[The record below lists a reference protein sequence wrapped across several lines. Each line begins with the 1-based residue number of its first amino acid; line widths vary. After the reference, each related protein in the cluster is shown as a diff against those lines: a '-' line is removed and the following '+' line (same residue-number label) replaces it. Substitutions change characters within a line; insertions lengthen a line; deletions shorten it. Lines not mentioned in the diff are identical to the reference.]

1 MIEIQVEDPAWAGAL
16 PDVKAVVMRAA
27 AAVLGEAATP
37 DGDPLATVLLED
49 DDAVQALNS
58 RFRDRDTP
66 TNVLSFPAAPAPG
79 APDDDPYLGDII
91 LAFGV
96 CRREADG
103 QGKALAHH
111 LSHLVIHGLL
121 HLLGHDHQ
129 TDDEAEAMEARERTL
144 LAGLGID
151 DPYRA
156 ILDREP

>member
-1 MIEIQVEDPAWAGAL
+1 MIEIQVEDPAWQEAL
-16 PDVKAVVMRAA
+16 PEVEAVVMRAA
-27 AAVLGEAATP
+27 AAAQGEAATP
-37 DGDPLATVLLED
+37 GGDPLATVLLEG
-49 DDAVQALNS
+49 DDAVQALNA
-58 RFRDRDTP
+58 RFRDRDAP

-96 CRREADG
+96 CSREAAD
-103 QGKALAHH
+103 QGKPLAHH

-121 HLLGHDHQ
+121 HLQGHDHQ
-129 TDDEAEAMEARERTL
+129 ADDEAEVMEARERML

>member
-1 MIEIQVEDPAWAGAL
+1 MIEVQVEDPAWGEAL
-16 PDVKAVVMRAA
+16 SDVEAVVRRAA
-27 AAVLGEAATP
+27 AAVLGAPIP
-37 DGDPLATVLLED
+37 DDQPLATVLLEGD
-49 DDAVQALNS
+49 EAVQALNA
-58 RFRDRDTP
+58 RFRDRDAP
-66 TNVLSFPAAPAPG
+66 TNVLSFPATAVPG

-96 CRREADG
+96 CSREAAEQD
-103 QGKALAHH
+103 KPLAHH

-121 HLLGHDHQ
+121 HLQGHDHQ
-129 TDDEAEAMEARERTL
+129 ADDEAEVMEARERTL

>member
-1 MIEIQVEDPAWAGAL
+1 MIEIQVEDPAWREAL
-16 PDVKAVVMRAA
+16 SDVEAVVARAA

-37 DGDPLATVLLED
+37 DGGPPATVLLEG

-66 TNVLSFPAAPAPG
+66 TNVLSYPAAPAPG

-121 HLLGHDHQ
+121 HLMGHDHQ
-129 TDDEAEAMEARERTL
+129 TDDEAEVMEARERTL

>member
-1 MIEIQVEDPAWAGAL
+1 MIEIQVEDPAWREAL
-16 PDVKAVVMRAA
+16 PDVEAVVMRAA
-27 AAVLGEAATP
+27 AAALGEAATP
-37 DGDPLATVLLED
+37 GGDPLATVLLEG
-49 DDAVQALNS
+49 DDAVQALNA
-58 RFRDRDTP
+58 RFRDRDAP

-96 CRREADG
+96 CSREAAD
-103 QGKALAHH
+103 QGKPLAHH

-121 HLLGHDHQ
+121 HLQGHDHQ
-129 TDDEAEAMEARERTL
+129 ADDEAEVMEARERML

>member
-16 PDVKAVVMRAA
+16 PEVAAVVARAA

-37 DGDPLATVLLED
+37 DGDPLATVLLEG
-49 DDAVQALNS
+49 DDAVRALNA
-58 RFRDRDTP
+58 RFRDRDAP
-66 TNVLSFPAAPAPG
+66 TNVLSFPSTAVPG

-96 CRREADG
+96 CTREAAE
-103 QGKALAHH
+103 QGKPLAHH

-121 HLLGHDHQ
+121 HLMGHDHQ
-129 TDDEAEAMEARERTL
+129 TDHEAELMEARERTL

>member
-16 PDVKAVVMRAA
+16 PDVEAVVLRAA
-27 AAVLGEAATP
+27 AAVLGAAPIP
-37 DGDPLATVLLED
+37 DDQPLATVLLEGD
-49 DDAVQALNS
+49 EAVQALNA
-58 RFRDRDTP
+58 RFRDRDAP
-66 TNVLSFPAAPAPG
+66 TNVLSFPVTTVPG

-96 CRREADG
+96 CSREAAD
-103 QGKALAHH
+103 QQKPLAHH

-121 HLLGHDHQ
+121 HLQGHDHQ
-129 TDDEAEAMEARERTL
+129 ADDEAEVMEARERML

>member
-1 MIEIQVEDPAWAGAL
+1 MIEIQVEDPAWREAL
-16 PDVKAVVMRAA
+16 PEVEAVVMRAA
-27 AAVLGEAATP
+27 AAALGEAATP
-37 DGDPLATVLLED
+37 GGDPLATVLLEG
-49 DDAVQALNS
+49 DDAVQALNA
-58 RFRDRDTP
+58 RFRDRDAP

-96 CRREADG
+96 CSREAAD
-103 QGKALAHH
+103 QGKPLAHH

-121 HLLGHDHQ
+121 HLQGHDHQ
-129 TDDEAEAMEARERTL
+129 DDGEAEVMEARERTL

-156 ILDREP
+156 ILDR

>member
-1 MIEIQVEDPAWAGAL
+1 MIELQVKDPAWAGAL
-16 PDVKAVVMRAA
+16 PDVEAVVMRAA
-27 AAVLGEAATP
+27 AAVLGEHAAP
-37 DGDPLATVLLED
+37 DGDPLATILLEG
-49 DDAVQALNS
+49 DAAVRDLNA
-58 RFRDRDTP
+58 RFRDRDAP
-66 TNVLSFPAAPAPG
+66 TNVLSFPATTVPG
-79 APDDDPYLGDII
+79 APDDDLYLGDII

-96 CRREADG
+96 CSREASA

-121 HLLGHDHQ
+121 HLQGHDHQ
-129 TDDEAEAMEARERTL
+129 TDDEAEVMEARERTL

>member
-1 MIEIQVEDPAWAGAL
+1 M
-16 PDVKAVVMRAA
+16 
-27 AAVLGEAATP
+27 GEAATP
-37 DGDPLATVLLED
+37 GGDPLATVLLEG
-49 DDAVQALNS
+49 DDAVQALNA
-58 RFRDRDTP
+58 RFRDRDAP

-96 CRREADG
+96 CSREAAD
-103 QGKALAHH
+103 QGKPLAHH

-121 HLLGHDHQ
+121 HLQGHDHQ
-129 TDDEAEAMEARERTL
+129 DDGEAEVMEARERTL

>member
-1 MIEIQVEDPAWAGAL
+1 MIEIQVEDPAWREAL
-16 PDVKAVVMRAA
+16 PEVETVVMRAA
-27 AAVLGEAATP
+27 AAALGEAATP
-37 DGDPLATVLLED
+37 GGDPLATVLLEG
-49 DDAVQALNS
+49 DDAVQSLNA
-58 RFRDRDTP
+58 RFRDRDAP

-96 CRREADG
+96 CSREAAD
-103 QGKALAHH
+103 QGKPLAHH

-121 HLLGHDHQ
+121 HLQGHDHQ
-129 TDDEAEAMEARERTL
+129 ADDEAEVMEARERML

>member
-1 MIEIQVEDPAWAGAL
+1 MIELQVEDPAWAGAV
-16 PDVKAVVMRAA
+16 PDVEAVVLRAA

-37 DGDPLATVLLED
+37 EDDPLATVLLEG
-49 DDAVQALNS
+49 DDAVQVLNA
-58 RFRDRDTP
+58 RFRGRDTP
-66 TNVLSFPAAPAPG
+66 TNVLSFPATTVPG

-91 LAFGV
+91 LAYGV
-96 CRREADG
+96 CSREANA

-121 HLLGHDHQ
+121 HLQGHDHQ
-129 TDDEAEAMEARERTL
+129 TDDEAEVMEARERTL

>member
-16 PDVKAVVMRAA
+16 PDIEAVVMRAA
-27 AAVLGEAATP
+27 AAVLGEGAAP
-37 DGDPLATVLLED
+37 DGDPLATVLLGG

-66 TNVLSFPAAPAPG
+66 TNVLSFPTSPAPG

-121 HLLGHDHQ
+121 HLMGHDHQ

>member
-16 PDVKAVVMRAA
+16 PDVEAMVMRAA
-27 AAVLGEAATP
+27 VAVLGDAAIP
-37 DGDPLATVLLED
+37 DDQPQATVLLEGD
-49 DDAVQALNS
+49 AAVQALNA
-58 RFRDRDTP
+58 RFRNRDAP
-66 TNVLSFPAAPAPG
+66 TNVLSFPAPTVPG
-79 APDDDPYLGDII
+79 APEADPYLGDII

-96 CRREADG
+96 CNREAAD
-103 QGKALAHH
+103 QQKPLAHH

-121 HLLGHDHQ
+121 HLQGHDHQ
-129 TDDEAEAMEARERTL
+129 ADDEAEVMEARERTL

>member
-16 PDVKAVVMRAA
+16 PDVEAVVRRAA
-27 AAVLGEAATP
+27 AAVLGGAPMP
-37 DGDPLATVLLED
+37 DDEPLATVLLED
-49 DDAVQALNS
+49 DKAVQALNA
-58 RFRDRDTP
+58 RFRDRDAP
-66 TNVLSFPAAPAPG
+66 TNVLSFPAPAVPG
-79 APDDDPYLGDII
+79 APAEDTYLGDII

-96 CRREADG
+96 CRREAVD
-103 QGKALAHH
+103 QGKSLAHH

-121 HLLGHDHQ
+121 HLQGHDHQ
-129 TDDEAEAMEARERTL
+129 ADEEAELMEARERTL

>member
-1 MIEIQVEDPAWAGAL
+1 MIEIQVEDPAWREAL
-16 PDVKAVVMRAA
+16 PEVEAVVMRAA
-27 AAVLGEAATP
+27 AAALGEAATP
-37 DGDPLATVLLED
+37 GGDPLATVLLEG
-49 DDAVQALNS
+49 DDAAQALNA
-58 RFRDRDTP
+58 RFRDRDAP

-96 CRREADG
+96 CSHEAAD
-103 QGKALAHH
+103 QGKPLAHH

-121 HLLGHDHQ
+121 HLQGHDHQ
-129 TDDEAEAMEARERTL
+129 ADDEAEVMEARERML